1 MPAYFIKLH
10 GRVQR
15 VGLRRHVQELAQDL
29 GLAGYVWNERD
40 GSVHIFVQ
48 GEEDPVEKFIQAL
61 KTPPPP
67 AVLRKM
73 EQAEAKPRPNL
84 KYFEI
89 RYSKLADELQEGFGS
104 MQTIFMNYWSEFRDF
119 RTEFRD
125 FREKFRDYRNE
136 FRDFR
141 EEFRDYRGEFRD
153 FRSEFSEFVK
163 RMDEFSERLTRVL
176 EVLMEES
183 KRNREIL
190 EILVRD
196 SRETREMLN
205 ESLRMLREVAS
216 RVL

>member
-1 MPAYFIKLH
+1 MLGKLFLADAHINRTDASFIKLH

-61 KTPPPP
+61 KTQPPP

-125 FREKFRDYRNE
+125 FREEFRDYRNE
-136 FRDFR
+136 FRDF
-141 EEFRDYRGEFRD
+141 
-153 FRSEFSEFVK
+153 V
-163 RMDEFSERLTRVL
+163 
-176 EVLMEES
+176 
-183 KRNREIL
+183 
-190 EILVRD
+190 
-196 SRETREMLN
+196 
-205 ESLRMLREVAS
+205 
-216 RVL
+216 

>member
-1 MPAYFIKLH
+1 MPAYIIKLH

-29 GLAGYVWNERD
+29 GLTGYVWNQRD

-48 GEEDPVEKFIQAL
+48 GEEDPVEKFINAL

-67 AVLRKM
+67 AILRKM
-73 EQAEAKPRPNL
+73 ERAEAKPRPKL

-89 RYSKLADELQEGFGS
+89 KYGRLADELQEGFGS
-104 MQTIFMNYWSEFRDF
+104 MQAIFMNYWGEFRDF

-125 FREKFRDYRNE
+125 FREE

-141 EEFRDYRGEFRD
+141 EEFRDYRNEFR
-153 FRSEFSEFVK
+153 EFAK
-163 RMDEFSERLTRVL
+163 RMDEFSERVTRVL

-205 ESLRMLREVAS
+205 ESLKMLREVAS